1 MEYFFDKIH
10 FHLFKNYILKDP
22 LCDWFNIQNYM
33 SNYEY
38 EEDEPTYYQKYIVK
52 ESADYKLRL
61 LKKIKELSCLDIP
74 FETGINET
82 KEKIKNNYPLLFQC
96 NLLDKR
102 DVFVKC
108 DLVIKYN
115 LFKKIF
121 PKIDNIPFHL
131 LLKKDDYLLINFTY
145 STLHF
150 KMDLKDV
157 VNEPLI
163 IYKKCGLYAFRNAL
177 HEIFGKQYKC
187 FLLGKEYT
195 YKNTLLPKKEFIC
208 KPELDENIH
217 NTYINAIKWIIYL
230 KNNFNEMR
238 INPSPNHNSL
248 FPNMNYKE
256 SKWENEK
263 LILANKIK
271 EITLV
276 WNISYDE
283 RCSFLEKDIK
293 CWDDPRLLSELKES
307 KKKGIQERMIHMN
320 QQKEVILYPRKNISL
335 EFQKILNKTEYDIY
349 FDVESFL
356 SFNEKQDLFID
367 FVHKKEPI
375 LGILGFI
382 SRENFF
388 NYTIHDFSLEEER
401 KIVKSFSDH
410 LWKIGKGLNKI
421 NIYHWGH
428 AEHNYFKYIQS
439 TYPDIKF
446 PHYDLINVLDYF
458 RMEPIIVQGVFKF
471 GLKSIGKALYDHK
484 MIQTTWH
491 ENDNGLDSMIQFKDI
506 CLNHHKKIPLKRY
519 VVIDQIIEYNRVDC
533 QVLYEIVE
541 LLRNKYSD

>member
-33 SNYEY
+33 SHGKY
-38 EEDEPTYYQKYIVK
+38 EEDESTYYQKYIVK
-52 ESADYKLRL
+52 ESKTYKTRL
-61 LKKIKELSCLDIP
+61 LNKIKELSCLDIP
-74 FETGINET
+74 LETGINET
-82 KEKIKNNYPLLFQC
+82 NEKIKNDFPLLIQC
-96 NLLDKR
+96 NLLDKQN
-102 DVFVKC
+102 VYVKC

-121 PKIDNIPFHL
+121 PNIDNIPFHL

-150 KMDLKDV
+150 KIDLKDV

-177 HEIFGKQYKC
+177 HEISKKQYKC

-217 NTYINAIKWIIYL
+217 NTYVNAIKWIVYL

-256 SKWENEK
+256 SNWENEK
-263 LILANKIK
+263 LVLANKIK

-307 KKKGIQERMIHMN
+307 KKKDIQERMIHMN
-320 QQKEVILYPRKNISL
+320 QQKEIIIYPRKNISL

-367 FVHKKEPI
+367 LIHKKEPV

-382 SRENFF
+382 SREHFF
-388 NYTIHDFSLEEER
+388 NYTIYDFSLEEER

-428 AEHNYFKYIQS
+428 AEHNYFKYIQR

-446 PHYDLINVLDYF
+446 PDYDLINVLDYF

-484 MIQTTWH
+484 MIQTTWN

-506 CLNHHKKIPLKRY
+506 CLNHQKKIPLKRY
-519 VVIDQIIEYNRVDC
+519 VAIDQIIEYNRVDC

-541 LLRNKYSD
+541 LLRNKYS